1 MSVLPF
7 SFTDILKQNYLYLI
21 LLFLV
26 LFVTATLKSAWF
38 KGVMGELFVKF
49 LAKLFLPKTEYHA
62 VNNITLPTKDGT
74 TQIDHVYFSP
84 FGVFVIETKHMK
96 GWIYGSESQRQ
107 WVQKFPKSKYMFQNP
122 VHQNAKHVRVI
133 AKLLGVRLDD
143 VHNIVAFTGE
153 AKLKGKMPGNVFK
166 GFGFVSYIKRF
177 KQQVFSAEQVEFFYN
192 KVLREQLPK
201 NYKTKKQHVRNLKKR
216 HRK

>member
-62 VNNITLPTKDGT
+62 VHNITLPTKDGT
-74 TQIDHVYFSP
+74 TQIDHVYVSRY
-84 FGVFVIETKHMK
+84 GVFVVETKNMK
-96 GWIYGSESQRQ
+96 GWIYGSEKQIF
-107 WVQKFPKSKYMFQNP
+107 WTQKIFKKSFRFQNP
-122 VHQNAKHVRVI
+122 IRQNYKHVRALVMLVGEPIPIKSVI
-133 AKLLGVRLDD
+133 VFAGGAEFK
-143 VHNIVAFTGE
+143 T
-153 AKLKGKMPGNVFK
+153 KMPANVTK
-166 GFGFVSYIKRF
+166 GYGFIRYIKSF
-177 KQQVFSAEQVEFFYN
+177 KNPILTDKQVN
-192 KVLREQLPK
+192 RILRLIEEKRLPPSR
-201 NYKTKKQHVRNLKKR
+201 KTDRLHVKNLKKR
-216 HRK
+216 HRR